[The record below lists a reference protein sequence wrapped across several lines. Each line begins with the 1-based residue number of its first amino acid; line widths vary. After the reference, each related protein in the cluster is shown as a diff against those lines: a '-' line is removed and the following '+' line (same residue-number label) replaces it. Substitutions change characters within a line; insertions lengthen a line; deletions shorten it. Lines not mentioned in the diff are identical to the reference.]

1 MKGRL
6 GFADIKGNGDFQ
18 QLAAYS
24 IEQNLNLV
32 QVSLDNPRF
41 FPEKFDSRQRETI
54 KALYADHGV
63 ALCFHGPTDIPMM
76 NRHEK
81 IRLAGLDRLGE
92 MIQMAI
98 DMGGEYFV
106 FHPGRLAF
114 YSMSKQQVFFM
125 EQRYPER
132 VTEIFADSIKRLL
145 SCSGDKIKLC
155 IENTHSVSG
164 AILKT
169 VSRLASENGLSLV
182 WDMGHTEQLDDARKR
197 QLLTFFTEN
206 LKHVKL
212 AHLHDVVGD
221 ADHKALGSGRLNVS
235 SYLEIINTLGI
246 DVILEIFPE
255 KDLLKS
261 LAYLTELQVSGKVN
275 RG

>member
-1 MKGRL
+1 L
-6 GFADIKGNGDFQ
+6 ADFSNEHG
-18 QLAAYS
+18 LP
-24 IEQNLNLV
+24 LV
-32 QVSLDNPRF
+32 QLSLDNPRF
-41 FPEKFDSRQRETI
+41 FPENINLDQRTAIKELYKSRGI
-54 KALYADHGV
+54 G
-63 ALCFHGPTDIPMM
+63 LCFHGPTDIPMM

-81 IRLAGLDRLGE
+81 IRTAGLDRLCE

-132 VTEIFADSIKRLL
+132 ITETFADSIRRLL
-145 SCSGDKIKLC
+145 TFSGEKIKLC

-164 AILKT
+164 PILKT
-169 VSRLASENGLSLV
+169 VSRLAVENGLGLV
-182 WDMGHTEQLDDARKR
+182 WDMGHTEQLDEIRKK
-197 QLLTFFTEN
+197 QLITFFTSN
-206 LKHVKL
+206 LSHIKL

-235 SYLEIINTLGI
+235 TYLEIINTLGI

-255 KDLLKS
+255 QDLLQS
-261 LAYLTELQVSGKVN
+261 LVYLTESQVGGKVN
-275 RG
+275 RS